1 MRLLTHTKP
10 NLKMPQFKVDEPL
23 SIHLNEDP
31 LLKNMNKSFCCGLI
45 GKAGSG
51 KTSLMVALIQ
61 TPKKLKK
68 VFNKI
73 YVFMPNSS
81 RNSMKDNIFEI
92 LPEDQLFEGV
102 SYEILSEVYENLLE
116 STEKNEKSLLVFD
129 DVQSYLKNKEVE
141 VNLLHI
147 IANRRHL
154 RCSIFIVAQNYNK
167 IPKNIRQSFTDMFL
181 FNVGKE
187 EYVNIYDENINL
199 SKIDFQNVLSEYRT
213 IKKTEQN
220 SFIYIHDKDTFFIN
234 WNEIIEDD
242 DNFKIN

>member
-1 MRLLTHTKP
+1 MRLLIHNKP
-10 NLKMPQFKVDEPL
+10 KLKMPEFKVDEPL
-23 SIHLNEDP
+23 SKHLDDDP
-31 LLKNMNKSFCCGLI
+31 LLSNMNKSFCCGLV

-51 KTSLMVALIQ
+51 KTSLMISLIQ

-81 RNSMKDNIFEI
+81 RNSMKSNAFSV
-92 LPEDQLFEGV
+92 LPDDQLFEGV
-102 SYEILSEVYENLLE
+102 SYEILSEVYERLLE
-116 STEKNEKSLLVFD
+116 STENNHKSLLVFD

-154 RCSIFIVAQNYNK
+154 RCSFFIVAQNYNK
-167 IPKNIRQSFTDMFL
+167 IPKNIRQSFTDIFL

-187 EYVNIYDENINL
+187 EYINIFEENINL
-199 SKIDFQNVLSEYRT
+199 SKDDFSKVLTEYRS
-213 IKKTEQN
+213 IKKTESN
-220 SFIYIHDKDTFFIN
+220 SFIYIHDKDKFFIN

-242 DNFKIN
+242 ENNE

>member
-1 MRLLTHTKP
+1 MRLLIHNKP
-10 NLKMPQFKVDEPL
+10 KLKMPEFKVDEPL
-23 SIHLNEDP
+23 SKHLDDDP
-31 LLKNMNKSFCCGLI
+31 LLTNMNKSFCCGLI

-51 KTSLMVALIQ
+51 KTSLMVSFIQ
-61 TPKKLKK
+61 TPKKFKK

-81 RNSMKDNIFEI
+81 RNSMKNNAFNV

-102 SYEILSEVYENLLE
+102 SYEILSEVYERLLE
-116 STEKNEKSLLVFD
+116 STENNHKSLLVFD
-129 DVQSYLKNKEVE
+129 DVQSYLKTKEVE

-154 RCSIFIVAQNYNK
+154 RCSFFIVAQNYNK
-167 IPKNIRQSFTDMFL
+167 IPKNIRQSFTDLFL

-187 EYVNIYDENINL
+187 EYINIFEENVNL
-199 SKIDFQNVLSEYRT
+199 SKDDFSKVLTEYRS
-213 IKKTEQN
+213 IKKTESN
-220 SFIYIHDKDTFFIN
+220 SFIYIHDKDKFFIN

-242 DNFKIN
+242 ENNE

>member
-1 MRLLTHTKP
+1 MRLLIHNKAK
-10 NLKMPQFKVDEPL
+10 LKVSEFKVDEPL
-23 SIHLNEDP
+23 SKHLEDDP
-31 LLKNMNKSFCCGLI
+31 LLSNMNKSFCCGLI

-51 KTSLMVALIQ
+51 KTSLMVSFLQ
-61 TPKKLKK
+61 TPKKFKK

-81 RNSMKDNIFEI
+81 RNSMKNNIFDV

-102 SYEILSEVYENLLE
+102 SYEILSEVYERLLE
-116 STEKNEKSLLVFD
+116 STEDNHKSLLVFD

-154 RCSIFIVAQNYNK
+154 RCSFFIIAQNYNK
-167 IPKNIRQSFTDMFL
+167 IPKNIRQSFTDIFL

-187 EYVNIYDENINL
+187 EYINIYEENINL
-199 SKIDFQNVLSEYRT
+199 SKDDFSKVLTEYRS
-213 IKKTEQN
+213 IKKTESN
-220 SFIYIHDKDTFFIN
+220 SFIYIHDKDKIFIN
-234 WNEIIEDD
+234 WNEIIEDE
-242 DNFKIN
+242 

>member
-1 MRLLTHTKP
+1 MRLLIHNKP
-10 NLKMPQFKVDEPL
+10 KLKMPEFKVDEPL
-23 SIHLNEDP
+23 SKHLDDP
-31 LLKNMNKSFCCGLI
+31 LLSNMNKSFCCGLV

-51 KTSLMVALIQ
+51 KTSLMISFIQ
-61 TPKKLKK
+61 TRNFFKK

-81 RNSMKDNIFEI
+81 RNSMKNNIFNV

-102 SYEILSEVYENLLE
+102 SYEILSEVYDRLLE
-116 STEKNEKSLLVFD
+116 STENNHKSLLVFD

-154 RCSIFIVAQNYNK
+154 RCSVFIVAQNYNK

-187 EYVNIYDENINL
+187 EYINIYEENINF
-199 SKIDFQNVLSEYRT
+199 SKDDFSKVLTEYRR
-213 IKKTEQN
+213 IKKTEPN
-220 SFIYIHDKDTFFIN
+220 SFVYIHDKDKIFIN

-242 DNFKIN
+242 ENNE

>member
-1 MRLLTHTKP
+1 MRLLIHNKP
-10 NLKMPQFKVDEPL
+10 KLKMPEFKVDEPL
-23 SIHLNEDP
+23 SKHLDDDP
-31 LLKNMNKSFCCGLI
+31 LLSNMNKSFCCGLI

-51 KTSLMVALIQ
+51 KTSLMVSFLQ
-61 TPKKLKK
+61 TPKKFKK

-81 RNSMKDNIFEI
+81 RNSMKKNIFDV

-102 SYEILSEVYENLLE
+102 SYEILSEVYERLLE
-116 STEKNEKSLLVFD
+116 STEDNHKSLLVFD

-154 RCSIFIVAQNYNK
+154 RCSFFIIAQNYNK
-167 IPKNIRQSFTDMFL
+167 IPKNIRQSFTDIFL

-187 EYVNIYDENINL
+187 EYINIYEENINL
-199 SKIDFQNVLSEYRT
+199 SKDDFSKVLTEYRS
-213 IKKTEQN
+213 IKKTESN
-220 SFIYIHDKDTFFIN
+220 SFIYIHDKDKIFIN
-234 WNEIIEDD
+234 WNEIIEDE
-242 DNFKIN
+242 

>member
-1 MRLLTHTKP
+1 MRLLIHNKP
-10 NLKMPQFKVDEPL
+10 KLKMPEFKVDEPL
-23 SIHLNEDP
+23 SKHLEDDP
-31 LLKNMNKSFCCGLI
+31 LLSNMNKSFCCGLI

-51 KTSLMVALIQ
+51 KTSLMVSFLQ
-61 TPKKLKK
+61 TPKKFKK

-81 RNSMKDNIFEI
+81 RNSMKNNIFDV

-102 SYEILSEVYENLLE
+102 SYEILSEVYERLLE
-116 STEKNEKSLLVFD
+116 STEDNHKSLLVFD

-154 RCSIFIVAQNYNK
+154 RCSFFIIAQNYNK
-167 IPKNIRQSFTDMFL
+167 IPKNIRQSFTDIFL

-187 EYVNIYDENINL
+187 EYINIYEENINL
-199 SKIDFQNVLSEYRT
+199 SKDDFSKVLTEYRS
-213 IKKTEQN
+213 IKKTESN
-220 SFIYIHDKDTFFIN
+220 SFIYIHDKDKIFIN
-234 WNEIIEDD
+234 WNEIIEDE
-242 DNFKIN
+242 

>member
-1 MRLLTHTKP
+1 
-10 NLKMPQFKVDEPL
+10 MPEFKVDEPL
-23 SIHLNEDP
+23 SKHLDDDP
-31 LLKNMNKSFCCGLI
+31 LLTNMNKSFCCGLV

-51 KTSLMVALIQ
+51 KTSLMISLIQ
-61 TPKKLKK
+61 TPKKFKK

-81 RNSMKDNIFEI
+81 RNSMKNNAFNV
-92 LPEDQLFEGV
+92 LPDDQLFEGV
-102 SYEILSEVYENLLE
+102 SYEILSEVYERLLE
-116 STEKNEKSLLVFD
+116 STENNHKSLLVFD

-154 RCSIFIVAQNYNK
+154 RCSFFIVAQNYNK
-167 IPKNIRQSFTDMFL
+167 IPKNIRQSFTDIFL

-187 EYVNIYDENINL
+187 EYINIFEENINL
-199 SKIDFQNVLSEYRT
+199 SKDDFSKVLTEYRS
-213 IKKTEQN
+213 IKKTESN
-220 SFIYIHDKDTFFIN
+220 SFIYIHDKDKFFIN

-242 DNFKIN
+242 ENNE